1 MIPRPPR
8 STLFPYTTLFRS
20 PQPRLAVRPVR
31 DPRTRKEP
39 RTAPRR
45 LSGELRDR
53 GYKAEG
59 AADVRPS
66 RVAPSGPEARAASP
80 QRSPPA
86 VLSRLAR
93 RPPCAGIPQTPDPLL
108 GARDSRHRCSPHTTR
123 RYPARLRQPPRA
135 PKPLRLHTTHDMP
148 PPVPR
153 PKPRPPGRRGARLH
167 WLRRRVLVPR
177 RACLIRPGTCAWRRP
192 RPHSAG

>member
-66 RVAPSGPEARAASP
+66 RVALQDQKERLLKGEHQPPPPPYTRELRDRGYRAA
-80 QRSPPA
+80 RTA
-86 VLSRLAR
+86 DL
-93 RPPCAGIPQTPDPLL
+93 RP
-108 GARDSRHRCSPHTTR
+108 
-123 RYPARLRQPPRA
+123 
-135 PKPLRLHTTHDMP
+135 
-148 PPVPR
+148 
-153 PKPRPPGRRGARLH
+153 
-167 WLRRRVLVPR
+167 
-177 RACLIRPGTCAWRRP
+177 
-192 RPHSAG
+192 